1 MFEEQPKKSDKTP
14 TNSQAKANEKK
25 KTVVQTGD
33 GPKQPTS
40 TTTLADGLKE
50 GKELKN
56 SGSNSKLDGG
66 SPRSNEKDQTPRGEN
81 KQEKEPAVPKE
92 ISAIVSSIAKELEEI
107 SRSYVNQIYEI
118 LTDMNTHKELEK
130 SLKDAKLYY
139 RLHEHLCSLYLN
151 TTSNVFSTYKE
162 SLDIFREF
170 TKQKASV
177 FDREQP
183 GKLRLEEAINKK
195 LVLSTPFVEEKYR
208 KTEDAI
214 KKRIQDFF
222 KDPLAAENKR
232 EFELVS
238 FDHADKKD
246 IERNFSAKRG
256 NSSVD
261 PNQKKKKT
269 DLQRKVQEGIVQ
281 KSFTSIASIPSA
293 AAVSRS
299 KEANLH
305 FSQYCQAADLSSLA
319 DMYIKGM
326 GRCDLSRHP
335 LLRQRAAGVRP
346 QLEHSCFRLQPRL
359 QRQDH

>member
-40 TTTLADGLKE
+40 TTTLADGAKE

-56 SGSNSKLDGG
+56 SGSNSKLEGG
-66 SPRSNEKDQTPRGEN
+66 SPKSNEKDQTPRGEN

-92 ISAIVSSIAKELEEI
+92 ISAIVNSIAKELEDI

-118 LTDMNTHKELEK
+118 LTDMNTQKELET

-162 SLDIFREF
+162 SIDIFREF
-170 TKQKASV
+170 TKQKARV

-195 LVLSTPFVEEKYR
+195 LVLATPFVEEKYR
-208 KTEDAI
+208 KTEDGI
-214 KKRIQDFF
+214 KKRIQDYF
-222 KDPLAAENKR
+222 KDPLAAESKR

-261 PNQKKKKT
+261 PAQKKKKS

-299 KEANLH
+299 KEANLL
-305 FSQYCQAADLSSLA
+305 FSQYCQAADLCSLA
-319 DMYIKGM
+319 DMHLKGM
-326 GRCDLSRHP
+326 GRCGS
-335 LLRQRAAGVRP
+335 
-346 QLEHSCFRLQPRL
+346 
-359 QRQDH
+359 